1 MRIRDTQ
8 SEGPERSEHY
18 FAVHTSESLWD
29 TRKLQEMVRTGKQTP
44 RKLSQSQG
52 KTAVSQ
58 IYGPLFVA
66 RKGKLVVVM
75 GLTVLCESD
84 LHFDLIYHL
93 Y

>member
-1 MRIRDTQ
+1 
-8 SEGPERSEHY
+8 
-18 FAVHTSESLWD
+18 
-29 TRKLQEMVRTGKQTP
+29 MVRPGKQTP
-44 RKLSQSQG
+44 HKLSQSQG

-66 RKGKLVVVM
+66 RMRKLVVLT

-84 LHFDLIYHL
+84 LRFDLMDHL